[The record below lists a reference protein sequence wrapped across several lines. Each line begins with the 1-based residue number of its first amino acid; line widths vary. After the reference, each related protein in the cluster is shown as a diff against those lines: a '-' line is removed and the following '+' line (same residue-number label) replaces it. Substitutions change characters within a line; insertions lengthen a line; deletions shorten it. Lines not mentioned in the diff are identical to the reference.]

1 MKITVSDD
9 RPPIVP
15 ILAVGLIAGLVAV
28 AFSGV
33 LGVAGMGQSGLRS
46 LLAIG
51 LGLLVGLLI
60 KGRFVAFYRV
70 HRGTAG
76 EPDAEGETEEPESA
90 G

>member
-15 ILAVGLIAGLVAV
+15 ILAVGLLAGIVAV

-33 LGVAGMGQSGLRS
+33 LGVAGMGETGLRT
-46 LLAIG
+46 LLSIG
-51 LGLLVGLLI
+51 LGLLVGLLL
-60 KGRFVAFYRV
+60 KDRFVAFYRR

-76 EPDAEGETEEPESA
+76 DSEADADTEEPESA